1 MSSTMESGRRR
12 ADSAPAEDLTW
23 YQYYA
28 PGGQPAEGLVAQGDY
43 FTLNGQ
49 QFQIFS
55 GAVHYFRI
63 HPAYWRTTLRKLR
76 AAGLNTVETY
86 VAWNLH
92 EPRVDV
98 YDFGDGGN
106 DMSDFLDLPGYL
118 RIAQEEDLFVILRPG
133 PYICSEWDFGG
144 LPSYL
149 LRKYNIHVRSS
160 DEYYMDR
167 ERKWLAELLPRVAGL
182 QFTRGGSII
191 AVQVENEYGAFGYG
205 DFPRDLKYLEHV
217 KQQLELNGV
226 VELLFTS
233 DSPRYSA
240 DLGAL
245 PGVLQTANF
254 QKDPEPQLE
263 ALRRLQADR
272 PRLAM
277 EFWTGWF
284 DHWLAP
290 FKAGLASDEFRDVLE
305 TILRSGCSVNMYMF
319 QGGTNFGFL
328 AGANQVDVSPYLLT
342 DATSYDYDAVL
353 TEGGRY
359 TEKYNITRELL
370 AQYSVVKSIRPVAPP
385 DEFAVAAFEP
395 VPLTE
400 TVPLEGV
407 RAQLIGQ
414 PSDTLL
420 SMEQLDVN
428 GGSGQSYGLVWY
440 RATIST
446 ATDSQITIRGHV
458 RDMALV
464 LVDGQLLTEKL
475 QGSVTLNSFGYWVTR
490 DASMTLPC
498 AAGAHTLDIL
508 VENMGRVN
516 YGKPHVLNAQ
526 RKGLYEGP
534 VLIDGV
540 AVTGWEIYP
549 MEMKKDWIN
558 NLEGWTPLEEG
569 SAVSVP
575 TMLRGTL
582 RVDQPADTFLDMR
595 NFTKG
600 VVFVNGFN
608 LGRYLSAGPVFT
620 LYLPAP
626 LLNVGDNTLVV
637 FEEFAAA
644 DLVLRFS
651 AKPMALETRT
661 VSPDW
666 APISP

>member
-1 MSSTMESGRRR
+1 MQKIRRLVRSLSQSSSTMESGRRR

-106 DMSDFLDLPGYL
+106 DMSDFLDLPGFL

-133 PYICSEWDFGG
+133 PYICGEWEFGA

-149 LRKYNIHVRSS
+149 LRQYGIHVRSV
-160 DEYYMDR
+160 DNYYLGRFD
-167 ERKWLAELLPRVAGL
+167 KWFGQLLPQVTDL
-182 QFTRGGSII
+182 QFTKGGSII
-191 AVQVENEYGAFGYG
+191 AVQVENEFGHFGYG

-233 DSPRYSA
+233 DSPA
-240 DLGAL
+240 QTGDMGAL

-254 QKDPEPQLE
+254 QKDPLPELE
-263 ALRRLQADR
+263 ALKKYQPDR
-272 PRLAM
+272 PLMTM

-290 FKAGLASDEFRDVLE
+290 FKAGISPEEFRSILD
-305 TILRSGCSVNMYMF
+305 TILSNNSSVNMYMF
-319 QGGTNFGFL
+319 QGGTNFGFM
-328 AGANQVDVSPYLLT
+328 AGANWIEVNPSYTPDVS
-342 DATSYDYDAVL
+342 SYDYDAVL

-458 RDMALV
+458 RDVALV
-464 LVDGQLLTEKL
+464 LVDGELLTRKMTSILSLE
-475 QGSVTLNSFGYWVTR
+475 SFGYWPVK
-490 DASMTLPC
+490 DASKKLTC
-498 AAGAHTLDIL
+498 EAGEHTLDIL

-516 YGKPHVLNAQ
+516 YGKPHILDFQ

-569 SAVSVP
+569 STVSVP

-582 RVDQPADTFLDMR
+582 RVDQPTDTFLDMR

-626 LLNVGDNTLVV
+626 LLNVGDNTIVV
-637 FEEFAAA
+637 FEEFASETP
-644 DLVLRFS
+644 VINFS
-651 AKPMALETRT
+651 SEHIT
-661 VSPDW
+661 
-666 APISP
+666 I